1 MGTLLK
7 HLMEN
12 LDESSRKIL
21 FTEISDLVKQKT
33 SLDFG
38 FTIDDIL
45 KEVKP
50 AEVKTPEQIDKER
63 KINAF
68 SNSLKEYADGNSLKD
83 FNIQTKI

>member
-7 HLMEN
+7 HLMES
-12 LDESSRKIL
+12 LDDSSRKIL

-38 FTIDDIL
+38 FTINDII

-50 AEVKTPEQIDKER
+50 AEVKTPEQIEEER

-68 SNSLKEYADGNSLKD
+68 SSSLKEYADGNSLKD
-83 FNIQTKI
+83 FSIQAKI